1 MKKLMKLSLYLLS
14 FTFLLVSC
22 ENSTKGDWSASDM
35 VDCKKDVVKE
45 FEEPDA
51 KAVLTM
57 FNTDIDDF
65 VPCICEKLEEE
76 YDSYK
81 VADKAM
87 SDMTEEEAGKF
98 MLSSDCLS
106 VPMESDL

>member
-22 ENSTKGDWSASDM
+22 ETSTKGDWSSSDM
-35 VDCKKDVVKE
+35 NDCIKDGVKE
-45 FEEPDA
+45 LKEPDT
-51 KAVLTM
+51 KYMLTM
-57 FNTDIDDF
+57 FNIDIDDF

-87 SDMTEEEAGKF
+87 VDMGEEAAGRW
-98 MLSSDCLS
+98 MMSSDCLG
-106 VPMESDL
+106 VDIDDIN